1 MRIRKSKKRNSV
13 QTIFFQIFLA
23 IASLALIVF
32 LIVSNLRISEKRSK
46 LTTQI
51 QTLQKEIQTLQE
63 KKAKLE
69 AQITQGQNEE
79 YIEKRAR
86 ELGLKKPGEEVVAI
100 KKIELEK
107 NSQKSEHKKS
117 FWQKIWEKISFWRN
131 W

>member
-1 MRIRKSKKRNSV
+1 MIGRRSKKKKEL
-13 QTIFFQIFLA
+13 QTVLFQIFLV
-23 IASLALIVF
+23 IASLVLIVF

-51 QTLQKEIQTLQE
+51 KTLQKEIKALQE
-63 KKAKLE
+63 QKAVLE
-69 AQITQGQNEE
+69 AQISQSQNKE

-107 NSQKSEHKKS
+107 TLQQLEQEKS
-117 FWQKIWEKISFWRN
+117 FWQKIWEKIQFWRD
-131 W
+131 